1 MRIRILSTA
10 IALAFVTTAFA
21 ATTAPTTKP
30 PTIALVR
37 GTIASFDGKVLK
49 IKPTTGA
56 DVSGVLPPQPRI
68 SAVETRTL
76 AQLKPTDF
84 VGVTAVDGPNGTL
97 IAEEIHVIPVA
108 GLGEGHYD
116 WDHHPD
122 GMGMGGAMRA
132 GSMTN
137 GTIMGPQSSGGSM
150 GAMHGNMSGGGMMSG
165 SSMSGSS
172 MMGSKHAGSMTNGTV
187 VTSGGKS
194 ELKLIYRGAEMVGGK
209 CVGHAPA
216 TGGCTGTATIEITPK
231 TFIQAIVP
239 AKVEDIKAGLA
250 SVSTSAT
257 NADGSVVFVSVV
269 VEKNGVKPEF

>member
-1 MRIRILSTA
+1 MRMRILSTA
-10 IALAFVTTAFA
+10 ISFAFVTAAFA
-21 ATTAPTTKP
+21 ADAPPAAKA

-37 GTIASFDGKVLK
+37 GTVASFDCKVLK
-49 IKPTTGA
+49 IKPSAGA
-56 DVSGVLPPQPRI
+56 DVSGVLPPQPKV

-76 AQLKPTDF
+76 DQLKPTDF

-108 GLGEGHYD
+108 GLGEGHYA

-122 GMGMGGAMRA
+122 GMGMGAMRA

-137 GTIMGPQSSGGSM
+137 GTIMGPQ
-150 GAMHGNMSGGGMMSG
+150 NMSGNMGGMHGGSMMSG
-165 SSMSGSS
+165 SNMMSGK
-172 MMGSKHAGSMTNGTV
+172 MGGMHGGSMTNGTI
-187 VTSGGKS
+187 TSSGGKS
-194 ELKLIYRGAEMVGGK
+194 ELKLTYRGAEMVGGK

-250 SVSTSAT
+250 ADATSAT

-269 VEKNGVKPEF
+269 VEKNGVKPQF